1 MLLIPVIFVVYS
13 IYSLSKEEEYFGI
26 VKNNGLIKKLVSE
39 DKEVVYDYQLPN
51 DGRNIKKNDWIKIT
65 FTERRRTI
73 LKQEIVKEDEV
84 PNMIKRD

>member
-1 MLLIPVIFVVYS
+1 MVY
-13 IYSLSKEEEYFGI
+13 
-26 VKNNGLIKKLVSE
+26 N
-39 DKEVVYDYQLPN
+39 YQLPN